1 MTSTAERLRAA
12 ARSDL
17 VGRLAAT
24 PRALWRRVGRELAAF
39 GVVGAVAFVVDVGLF
54 NLLRFH
60 GEGLLVDKPVTAKI
74 ISTSVATLV
83 AWAGNRWWT
92 YRGRRRPALLR
103 ELVLFFAMNGIALV
117 IAVLCL
123 AVSHYVL
130 GLRSA
135 VADNVSANFVGVGL
149 GTAFRFVAYRLWVFR
164 GERAPADPADP
175 ADPAGQPPAPLV
187 SSQR

>member
-1 MTSTAERLRAA
+1 VA
-12 ARSDL
+12 ARTDL
-17 VGRLAAT
+17 VGWLATA
-24 PRALWRRVGRELAAF
+24 PLVLWRRLGRELAAF
-39 GVVGAVAFVVDVGLF
+39 GAVGAVAFVVDVGLF

-60 GEGLLVDKPVTAKI
+60 GEGVLVDKPVTAKI

-92 YRGRRRPALLR
+92 YRGRRRPALVR
-103 ELVLFFAMNGIALV
+103 ELALFGAMNAIALV

-130 GLRSA
+130 QLRSPL
-135 VADNVSANFVGVGL
+135 ADNISANFVGVGL

-164 GERAPADPADP
+164 GGHAADAPAERLA
-175 ADPAGQPPAPLV
+175 QPPASP
-187 SSQR
+187 RA